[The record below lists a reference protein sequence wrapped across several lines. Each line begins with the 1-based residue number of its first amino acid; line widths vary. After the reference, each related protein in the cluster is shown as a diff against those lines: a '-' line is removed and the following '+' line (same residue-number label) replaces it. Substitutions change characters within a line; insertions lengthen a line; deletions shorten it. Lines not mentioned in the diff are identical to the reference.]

1 MNTNFKKVMDLL
13 SDIKSAFH
21 KKEASNFTQAT
32 LTDGTTVIE
41 YEALEVGVPV
51 FVVADG
57 EMIPAPEGTH
67 SLSGDMEGVS
77 IVVDAAGVI
86 TEVIDTRVD
95 MESSDQFDSISAEQ
109 LPAVLERITEL
120 IAAETGLEM
129 GRAYDIASA
138 VVANINELTESETVV
153 EEEVEA
159 EAEATFSAQD
169 AENMINARLE
179 TFTMAVESLVEMT
192 KAIADSNT
200 QINNELSSLKSE
212 FETFKRQP
220 SVETRESEKFSRVG
234 NLTTRQTFL
243 LKNK

>member
-86 TEVIDTRVD
+86 TEVIDTRED
-95 MESSDQFDSISAEQ
+95 MESSDQFESISAEQ

-138 VVANINELTESETVV
+138 VVANINEATETVV
-153 EEEVEA
+153 EEEV

-220 SVETRESEKFSRVG
+220 SVETRENEKFS
-234 NLTTRQTFL
+234 
-243 LKNK
+243 KSW

>member
-86 TEVIDTRVD
+86 TEVIDTRED
-95 MESSDQFDSISAEQ
+95 MESSDQFESISAEQ

-138 VVANINELTESETVV
+138 VVANINEATETVV
-153 EEEVEA
+153 EEEV

-220 SVETRESEKFSRVG
+220 SVETRENEKFSRVG

>member
-21 KKEASNFTQAT
+21 KKEASNFMQAT

-95 MESSDQFDSISAEQ
+95 MESSDQFESISAEQ

-138 VVANINELTESETVV
+138 VVANINEATETVV
-153 EEEVEA
+153 EEEV

-220 SVETRESEKFSRVG
+220 SVETRENEKFSRVG
-234 NLTTRQTFL
+234 NLTTRQAFL

>member
-86 TEVIDTRVD
+86 TEVIDTRED
-95 MESSDQFDSISAEQ
+95 MESSDQFESISAEQ

-138 VVANINELTESETVV
+138 VVANINEVTESVV
-153 EEEVEA
+153 EEEV

-220 SVETRESEKFSRVG
+220 SVETRENEKFSRVG
-234 NLTTRQTFL
+234 NLTTRQAFL
-243 LKNK
+243 IKNK

>member
-21 KKEASNFTQAT
+21 KKEASNFMQST

-86 TEVIDTRVD
+86 TEVIDTRED
-95 MESSDQFDSISAEQ
+95 MESVDNFESISAEQ
-109 LPAVLERITEL
+109 LPGVLERITEL

-138 VVANINELTESETVV
+138 VVANINESTETVV
-153 EEEVEA
+153 EEEV

-192 KAIADSNT
+192 KAIADNNT

-220 SVETRESEKFSRVG
+220 SVETRENEKFSRVG
-234 NLTTRQTFL
+234 NLTTRQAFL

>member
-13 SDIKSAFH
+13 SDIKTAFH
-21 KKEASNFTQAT
+21 KKEASNFMQST

-86 TEVIDTRVD
+86 TEVIDTRED
-95 MESSDQFDSISAEQ
+95 MESSDNFESISAEQ
-109 LPAVLERITEL
+109 LPGVLERITEL

-138 VVANINELTESETVV
+138 VVANINESTETVV
-153 EEEVEA
+153 EEEV

-192 KAIADSNT
+192 KAIADNNT

-220 SVETRESEKFSRVG
+220 SVETRENEKFSRVG
-234 NLTTRQTFL
+234 NLTTRQAFL

>member
-21 KKEASNFTQAT
+21 KKEASNFMQAT

-86 TEVIDTRVD
+86 TEVIDTRED
-95 MESSDQFDSISAEQ
+95 MESSDQFESISAEQ

-138 VVANINELTESETVV
+138 VVANINEATETVV
-153 EEEVEA
+153 EEEV

-212 FETFKRQP
+212 FDTFKRQP
-220 SVETRESEKFSRVG
+220 SVETRENEKFSRVG
-234 NLTTRQTFL
+234 NLTTRQAFL

>member
-95 MESSDQFDSISAEQ
+95 LESSDQFDSISAEQ

-138 VVANINELTESETVV
+138 VVANINESTETVV
-153 EEEVEA
+153 EEEV

-192 KAIADSNT
+192 KAIADNNT
-200 QINNELSSLKSE
+200 QINNGLSSLKSD

-220 SVETRESEKFSRVG
+220 SVETRENEKFSRVG
-234 NLTTRQTFL
+234 NLTTRQAFL
-243 LKNK
+243 IKNK

>member
-13 SDIKSAFH
+13 SDIKTAFH
-21 KKEASNFTQAT
+21 KKEASNFMQST

-86 TEVIDTRVD
+86 TEVIDTRED
-95 MESSDQFDSISAEQ
+95 MESADNFESISAEQ
-109 LPAVLERITEL
+109 LPGVLERITEL

-138 VVANINELTESETVV
+138 VVANINESTETVV
-153 EEEVEA
+153 EEEVE
-159 EAEATFSAQD
+159 EEATFSAQD

-192 KAIADSNT
+192 KAIADNNT

-220 SVETRESEKFSRVG
+220 SVETRENEKFSRVG
-234 NLTTRQTFL
+234 NLTTRQAFL

>member
-86 TEVIDTRVD
+86 TEVIDTRED

-138 VVANINELTESETVV
+138 VVANINEATETVV
-153 EEEVEA
+153 EEEV

-220 SVETRESEKFSRVG
+220 SVETRENEKFSRVG
-234 NLTTRQTFL
+234 NLTTRQAFL

>member
-21 KKEASNFTQAT
+21 KKEASNFMQAT

-77 IVVDAAGVI
+77 IVVDAEGVI
-86 TEVIDTRVD
+86 TEVIDTRED

-138 VVANINELTESETVV
+138 VVANINEATETVV
-153 EEEVEA
+153 EEEV

-220 SVETRESEKFSRVG
+220 SVETRENEKFS
-234 NLTTRQTFL
+234 
-243 LKNK
+243 KSW

>member
-95 MESSDQFDSISAEQ
+95 MESSDQFESISAEQ

-138 VVANINELTESETVV
+138 VVANINEATETVV
-153 EEEVEA
+153 EEEV

-192 KAIADSNT
+192 KAIADNNT

-220 SVETRESEKFSRVG
+220 SVETRENEKFSRVG
-234 NLTTRQTFL
+234 NLTTRQAFL
-243 LKNK
+243 IKNK

>member
-21 KKEASNFTQAT
+21 KKEASNFMQAT

-86 TEVIDTRVD
+86 TEVIDTRED
-95 MESSDQFDSISAEQ
+95 MESSDQFESISAEQ

-138 VVANINELTESETVV
+138 VVANINEATESVV
-153 EEEVEA
+153 EEEV

-220 SVETRESEKFSRVG
+220 SVETRENEKFSRVG
-234 NLTTRQTFL
+234 NLTTRQAFL
-243 LKNK
+243 IKNK

>member
-21 KKEASNFTQAT
+21 KKEASNFMQAT

-86 TEVIDTRVD
+86 TELIDTRED
-95 MESSDQFDSISAEQ
+95 MESSDQFESISAEQ

-138 VVANINELTESETVV
+138 VVANINEATETVV
-153 EEEVEA
+153 EEEV

-220 SVETRESEKFSRVG
+220 SVETRENEKFSRVG
-234 NLTTRQTFL
+234 NLTTRQAFL
-243 LKNK
+243 IKNK

>member
-95 MESSDQFDSISAEQ
+95 MESSDQFESISAEQ

-138 VVANINELTESETVV
+138 VVANINEATETVV
-153 EEEVEA
+153 EEEV

-220 SVETRESEKFSRVG
+220 SVETRENEKFSRVG
-234 NLTTRQTFL
+234 NLTTRQAFL

>member
-21 KKEASNFTQAT
+21 KKEASNFMQAT

-86 TEVIDTRVD
+86 TEVIDTRED
-95 MESSDQFDSISAEQ
+95 MESSDQFESISAEQ

-138 VVANINELTESETVV
+138 VVANINEATETVV
-153 EEEVEA
+153 EEEV

-220 SVETRESEKFSRVG
+220 SVETRENEKFS
-234 NLTTRQTFL
+234 
-243 LKNK
+243 KSW

>member
-77 IVVDAAGVI
+77 IVVDAEGVI
-86 TEVIDTRVD
+86 TEVIDTRED
-95 MESSDQFDSISAEQ
+95 MESSDQFESISAEQ

-138 VVANINELTESETVV
+138 VVANINEATETVV
-153 EEEVEA
+153 EEEV

-220 SVETRESEKFSRVG
+220 SVETRENEKFSRVG
-234 NLTTRQTFL
+234 NLTTRQAFL